1 MHLVAAETVVAV
13 SVALVATGWPKK
25 LTAPWDGRGRQWF
38 AGALAVWMLGWWV
51 PALGSSTPIHQ
62 VDLGLATM
70 LLAAVGVT
78 VHVRP
83 WLLFSWA
90 PVAVASLVLQS
101 LVPYGAPMGWP
112 TGVIAPE
119 AAVLG
124 LLAGVLVGD
133 PVLAAAAAVGGG
145 SLGAGLE
152 GRLGAPTWYLVSV
165 AAAVAFGVG
174 ALVDRHFRSHAGV
187 ARPRKGW

>member
-1 MHLVAAETVVAV
+1 MVAAETVVAV

-25 LTAPWDGRGRQWF
+25 RPAPWDGRGRRWF
-38 AGALAVWMLGWWV
+38 AGALAVWVLGWWV
-51 PALGSSTPIHQ
+51 PALGSPAPFHR
-62 VDLGLATM
+62 VDLGLATI
-70 LLAAVGVT
+70 LLAAVAVT

-83 WLLFSWA
+83 SLLFSWA
-90 PVAVASLVLQS
+90 TVAAASLVLRS

-112 TGVIAPE
+112 TGVIGPE

-133 PVLAAAAAVGGG
+133 PVLAAATAVGGG
-145 SLGAGLE
+145 SLGALLHGP
-152 GRLGAPTWYLVSV
+152 LGASAWYLVSV

-174 ALVDRHFRSHAGV
+174 AVVDRHPRPSAGV

>member
-1 MHLVAAETVVAV
+1 MVAAETVVAV
-13 SVALVATGWPKK
+13 SVALAATAWPQKRP
-25 LTAPWDGRGRQWF
+25 APWDGRGRQWF
-38 AGALAVWMLGWWV
+38 AGALVVWMMGWWV
-51 PALGSSTPIHQ
+51 PALGPPTPIHR

-70 LLAAVGVT
+70 LLASVAVT
-78 VHVRP
+78 AHVRP

-90 PVAVASLVLQS
+90 PVAVASLVLRS
-101 LVPYGAPMGWP
+101 LVSYAAPLGWP
-112 TGVIAPE
+112 TGVIGPE
-119 AAVLG
+119 AALLG

-145 SLGAGLE
+145 SLGALLQGP
-152 GRLGAPTWYLVSV
+152 LGASAWYLVSV

-174 ALVDRHFRSHAGV
+174 AVVDRDRHSHAGV